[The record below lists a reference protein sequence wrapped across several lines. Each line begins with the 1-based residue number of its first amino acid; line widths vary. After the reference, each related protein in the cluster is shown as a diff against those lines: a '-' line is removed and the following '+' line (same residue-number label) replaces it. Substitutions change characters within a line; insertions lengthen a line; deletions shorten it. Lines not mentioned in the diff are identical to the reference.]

1 MQHKG
6 DSMIEKKIEECR
18 KSIDSLV
25 RLLQIIGSGIL
36 ILVGLFSF
44 LEEKFNLIAAQ
55 SILMISVLLLVGV
68 LFGILRK
75 HAIIEKLN
83 LRERK

>member
-1 MQHKG
+1 
-6 DSMIEKKIEECR
+6 MIEKKIEECR